1 MNNSEPL
8 TNRSPETF
16 TGLRL
21 AEPAKT
27 AAGITAVV
35 SSFRH
40 ILGGTNFWRG
50 NKALLKLNQKDG
62 FDCPSCAWPDPDG
75 ARSLVAEYCES
86 GAKAV
91 ADEVMTSHTASP
103 VLFQRYSVAELSGK
117 SEYWLG
123 QQGRLTHP
131 MIRRPG
137 GTHYEKISWADAF
150 QFIGQS
156 LNGLASPNEAVFYT
170 SGRTSNEA
178 AFLYQLF
185 VRAYGTNNLPDCS
198 NMCHESTTEAMTETL
213 GLGKAS
219 VKLDDFEKAE
229 VIVIMGQ
236 NPGTNAPRMLTALEA
251 GKRNGAKIIA
261 INPLIETGLL
271 AFRNPQ
277 GVHDLLTGGTDL
289 SDLYLQLRTNT
300 DMQLLKA
307 LMKLLLDAEAER
319 PGEVLDQEFIAQ
331 KTTGFSTL
339 KDDLARYS
347 LDDLSAQCGVSLD
360 QLRAAADLLARHK
373 RIIFCWA
380 MGLTQHKNAV
390 QGIRDIVN
398 VLLLKGSIGIPGAGA
413 CPVRGHSNVQGDRT
427 MGIYEKP
434 KPAFLDQLKE
444 VFGFEPPR
452 EPGFSTVEAV
462 QAMHSGQA
470 RVFFGLGG
478 NFASAVSDT
487 DFTAEALRR
496 CELTVQVSTKL
507 NRSHLVTGKTAL
519 ILPCLG
525 RSDEDH
531 QASGE
536 QFVTME
542 NTTGVVHQ
550 SNGALK
556 PPSEHLLSEPA
567 ILAGLAKATLGANT
581 PVVWDELVGNY
592 DRIRDLIEKTLQG
605 FENYNERVRQPGG
618 FYLPNATRQGQ
629 FGTPDKKAKFTINE
643 PDVWQLAEG
652 EFLLMTVR
660 SHDQFNT
667 TVYGLND
674 RYRGVFNERRV
685 LFMNAADIQA
695 AGLQAYQV
703 VDLHSHYPDASGVP
717 QRRTARRFIVVPYN
731 IPTRCLAAYF
741 PETNPL
747 IPIDQYAERSQTPI
761 SKSVR
766 VTVAGLRTA
775 EGQAEVAQV
784 ILE

>member
-1 MNNSEPL
+1 MKPL
-8 TNRSPETF
+8 PNQSPETF

-21 AEPAKT
+21 AEPTKT

-40 ILGGTNFWRG
+40 VFGGTNFWRG

-62 FDCPSCAWPDPDG
+62 FDCPSCAWPDPD
-75 ARSLVAEYCES
+75 AHRSPVAEYCES

-91 ADEVMTSHTASP
+91 ADEVMTAHTASP
-103 VLFQRYSVAELSGK
+103 VLFQRYSVAELAEK

-131 MIRRPG
+131 MVLRPG
-137 GTHYEKISWADAF
+137 STHYEKISWESAF
-150 QFIGQS
+150 ELIGQS
-156 LNGLASPNEAVFYT
+156 LNALASPNEAVFYT

-229 VIVIMGQ
+229 VIVILGQ

-277 GVHDLLTGGTDL
+277 GLHDLLTGGTDL
-289 SDLYLQLRTNT
+289 TDVYLQLRTNT
-300 DMQLLKA
+300 DMQVLKA
-307 LMKLLLDAEAER
+307 LMKLLLEAEAER
-319 PGEVLDQEFIAQ
+319 PGEVLNQEFIDQ
-331 KTTGFSTL
+331 KTTGFEAL
-339 KDDLARYS
+339 KEDLVRYS
-347 LDDLSAQCGVSLD
+347 LNELSEQCGVPPD
-360 QLRAAADLLARHK
+360 RLRAAADLLARHR

-390 QGIRDIVN
+390 RGIRDIVN
-398 VLLLKGSIGIPGAGA
+398 VLLMKGSIGIPGGGA

-434 KPAFLDQLKE
+434 KPAFLDQLKK

-452 EPGFSTVEAV
+452 EPGFGTVEAV
-462 QAMHSGQA
+462 QAMHGGQA
-470 RVFFGLGG
+470 KVFFGLGG

-487 DFTAEALRR
+487 DYTAEALRR
-496 CELTVQVSTKL
+496 CTLTVHVSTKL
-507 NRSHLVTGKTAL
+507 NRSHLVTGQTAL

-525 RSDEDH
+525 RSDEDQ
-531 QASGE
+531 QATGE
-536 QFVTME
+536 QFVTVE

-550 SNGALK
+550 SQGSLK

-567 ILAGLAKATLGANT
+567 IVAGLAKATLGATT

-592 DRIRDLIEKTLQG
+592 DRIRDLIEKTLKG
-605 FENYNERVRQPGG
+605 FENYNGRVRQPGG

-629 FGTPDKKAKFTINE
+629 FNTPDQKAKFTVNE
-643 PDVWQLAEG
+643 PDIWKLAQG
-652 EFLLMTVR
+652 EYLLMTIR

-685 LFMNAADIQA
+685 VFMNSADVQT
-695 AGLQAYQV
+695 AGLQPYQV
-703 VDLHSHYPDASGVP
+703 VNLHSDYPDAGGVP
-717 QRRTARRFIVVPYN
+717 RRRTARRFIVVPYN
-731 IPTRCLAAYF
+731 IPTQCLAAYF

-747 IPIDQYAERSQTPI
+747 IPIDQFAEGSHTPI

-766 VTVAGLRTA
+766 VTLEGVLTG

-784 ILE
+784 KIA